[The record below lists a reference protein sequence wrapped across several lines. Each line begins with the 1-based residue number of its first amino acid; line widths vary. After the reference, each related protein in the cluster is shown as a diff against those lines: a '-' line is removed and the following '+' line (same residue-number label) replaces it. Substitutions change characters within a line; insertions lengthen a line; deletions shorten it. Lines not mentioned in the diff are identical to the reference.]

1 MTTTRLLRV
10 LPLLLPIVGAC
21 ARARARS
28 ATAVPVRV
36 AAAASRDVPYE
47 IAATGTVEPLQT
59 AAVEAQVT
67 GILTKVAFHEGDE
80 VRAGQLLF
88 QIDPRPFQA
97 ALDQAVAALHRD
109 SAQAAQADRDAERY
123 AALVKQDYVTQEDY
137 ELRRATA
144 AAADATLRADS
155 ANVESA
161 RLNLEYAS
169 VTAPIGGR
177 TGSLLVK
184 EGNLARANN
193 VTPLV
198 VINQIHPILVRFS
211 VPQSELPQIQRF
223 RGPGARLRVFA
234 TPTAGDSTGT
244 DSAGSAGWLTFLDN
258 TVDTST
264 GTVLLKGQFPNDD
277 RALWPGEFLNVR
289 LELYVEKGATVI
301 PAAAVTP
308 GQAGNYVFV
317 VNPDQTV
324 TLRPVTVER
333 TAGAWAVIADGVK
346 PGETV
351 VTDGQVRLGTG
362 SRVQVAAPA
371 TGDVGDQ

>member
-1 MTTTRLLRV
+1 MTRNLRFAS
-10 LPLLLPIVGAC
+10 LSLLLVAACSQGKARGAP
-21 ARARARS
+21 AI
-28 ATAVPVRV
+28 PVV
-36 AAAASRDVPYE
+36 AAAVGTRDVPYDLT
-47 IAATGTVEPLQT
+47 ATGTVEPRQT
-59 AAVEAQVT
+59 AQVEAQVT
-67 GILTKVAFHEGDE
+67 GIVTRVAFHEGDE

-97 ALDQAVAALHRD
+97 ALDQAIAALHRD
-109 SAQAAQADRDAERY
+109 SAQAVQADRDADRY

-137 ELRRATA
+137 DTKRA
-144 AAADATLRADS
+144 AAASADATLRADA

-198 VINQIHPILVRFS
+198 VINQIRPILVRFA
-211 VPQSELPQIQRF
+211 VPQANLPQIQRF
-223 RGPGARLRVFA
+223 ANSDLKIRVS
-234 TPTAGDSTGT
+234 PTAGDTTG
-244 DSAGSAGWLTFLDN
+244 SLGHLSFLDN
-258 TVDTST
+258 AVDTST
-264 GTVLLKGQFPNDD
+264 GTVLLKGEFPNDD
-277 RALWPGEFLNVR
+277 RSLWPGEFVNVR

-301 PAAAVTP
+301 PAAAITT
-308 GQAGNYVFV
+308 GQTGTFVFV
-317 VNPDQTV
+317 VSPDQTV

-333 TAGAWAVIADGVK
+333 TSGDLAVISQGLK

-351 VTDGQVRLGTG
+351 VTDGQVRLASG
-362 SRVQVAAPA
+362 SKVQVKNGGSAQL
-371 TGDVGDQ
+371 GDK

>member
-1 MTTTRLLRV
+1 MTTNRLLPT
-10 LPLLLPIVGAC
+10 LTLLVALGAC
-21 ARARARS
+21 ARGRART
-28 ATAVPVRV
+28 ATTVPVRV
-36 AAAASRDVPYE
+36 APAVSRDVPYE
-47 IAATGTVEPLQT
+47 LSATGTVEPLQS

-67 GILTKVAFHEGDE
+67 GIVTRVAFHEGDE

-97 ALDQAVAALHRD
+97 AFDQAVAALHRD
-109 SAQAAQADRDAERY
+109 AAQAAQADRDAERY

-137 ELRRATA
+137 EQRRAA
-144 AAADATLRADS
+144 AGAADATVRADS
-155 ANVESA
+155 ANVETA

-193 VTPLV
+193 VIPLV

-211 VPQSELPQIQRF
+211 VPGEKLPQIQRF
-223 RGPGARLRVFA
+223 RGAGSRLRVFA
-234 TPTAGDSTGT
+234 TPTGN

-258 TVDTST
+258 AVDSST

-308 GQAGNYVFV
+308 GQTGTYVFV
-317 VNPDQTV
+317 VNADQTV
-324 TLRPVTVER
+324 ALRPVTVER
-333 TAGAWAVIADGVK
+333 TAGDWAVIAAGVK

-351 VTDGQVRLGTG
+351 VTDGQVRLGPG
-362 SRVQVAAPA
+362 SRVEIAAPA
-371 TGDVGDQ
+371 SGDVGDK